1 VSYVSI
7 ILKITPRRRDT
18 SKYNRVN
25 KRLSLKEKEESC
37 GVRRYKHEFHLQKK
51 KKKTYLSLDS
61 LTIIDH
67 SSSVGG
73 KIVAFFF
80 IHKREM
86 ERELK
91 KLQELFSKV
100 LIHHQENSTIQI
112 LHMVINLIYNY
123 INYILKHHLIP

>member
-51 KKKTYLSLDS
+51 KKTYLSLDS

-73 KIVAFFF
+73 NIVAFFF
-80 IHKREM
+80 IQKREM

-112 LHMVINLIYNY
+112 LRMVINLIYNY

>member
-1 VSYVSI
+1 VE
-7 ILKITPRRRDT
+7 LDGT
-18 SKYNRVN
+18 SVN
-25 KRLSLKEKEESC
+25 
-37 GVRRYKHEFHLQKK
+37 FIFTKK

-67 SSSVGG
+67 SYSVGG

-80 IHKREM
+80 IQKREM

-100 LIHHQENSTIQI
+100 LIHHQENCTI
-112 LHMVINLIYNY
+112 
-123 INYILKHHLIP
+123 

>member
-1 VSYVSI
+1 
-7 ILKITPRRRDT
+7 
-18 SKYNRVN
+18 
-25 KRLSLKEKEESC
+25 
-37 GVRRYKHEFHLQKK
+37 
-51 KKKTYLSLDS
+51 
-61 LTIIDH
+61 
-67 SSSVGG
+67 
-73 KIVAFFF
+73 
-80 IHKREM
+80 M

>member
-1 VSYVSI
+1 VE
-7 ILKITPRRRDT
+7 LDGT
-18 SKYNRVN
+18 SMN
-25 KRLSLKEKEESC
+25 
-37 GVRRYKHEFHLQKK
+37 FIFKK

-80 IHKREM
+80 IQKREM